1 MTTPPQTASQP
12 PMAHDTEPYRVIDI
26 SVPIHPNMPTFP
38 GDPGVAFESV
48 MVMNDGAVANVTMV
62 HMGSQTG
69 THYDAPH
76 HILND
81 AQTAEQIPLTMCF
94 GSALVVELPAD
105 IQQITADVL
114 AEYVTEKTPRLLLK
128 TRNSRFWHES
138 PNSFKTDFAAFTAD
152 GAQWLVDHGIGLIG
166 LDYLS
171 IELYGAKELGA
182 HKAFLKSG
190 VTILE
195 GLDLTRAKPGWYVL
209 SAFPLKYQGLDGAPC
224 RAVLIQDNTS

>member
-1 MTTPPQTASQP
+1 MSTTSQTTIQSDSSSAI
-12 PMAHDTEPYRVIDI
+12 EPYRVIDI
-26 SVPIHPNMPTFP
+26 SIPIHPKMPTFP
-38 GDPGVAFESV
+38 GDPGVEFESV

-81 AQTAEQIPLTMCF
+81 SQTAEQIPLERCF

-105 IQQITADVL
+105 IHQITAEVL
-114 AEYVTEKTPRLLLK
+114 AQYVTEKTPRLLLK

-138 PNSFKTDFAAFTAD
+138 PNEFKTDFAAFTAD

-195 GLDLTRAKPGWYVL
+195 GLDLTRAEPGWYVL
-209 SAFPLKYQGLDGAPC
+209 SAFPLKYHGLDGAPC
-224 RAVLIQDNTS
+224 RAVLIQDNA